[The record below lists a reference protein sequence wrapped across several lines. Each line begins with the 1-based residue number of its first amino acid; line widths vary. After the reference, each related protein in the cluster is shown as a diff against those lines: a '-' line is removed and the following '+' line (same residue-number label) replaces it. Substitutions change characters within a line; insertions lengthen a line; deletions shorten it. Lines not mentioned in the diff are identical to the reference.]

1 MRIAWI
7 ACAVVAFALPLFMH
21 SPYIYSVL
29 VTGYVMAISVYGMN
43 ILLGYAGLLSLGHA
57 AFFGI
62 GAYSVALLET
72 KAHWPFWPALLAGCV
87 FAVIAGYLVGLI
99 SLRTRGNYF
108 AIFTA
113 AIGVMISTVFTNWQ
127 ELTGGN
133 NGVIGIAPPSA
144 IGPIAFTTPAAMYY
158 LVLIALVFSIALCAL
173 VRHSLVG
180 RTLGAI
186 ASNEDLARAIGIDVL
201 RNKRLAFMLSTFL
214 AALGGGLF
222 AVYLGVLGPDV
233 SGLDRTFDMLLYAIV
248 GGLGTIAGPLIGTLL
263 LAVISQLIQGFEQ
276 YQMLIYGPLLVI
288 LVMFF
293 PGGIVGAFNA
303 ARKRASQ
310 RNASHTATL
319 TPEARPN

>member
-7 ACAVVAFALPLFMH
+7 ASAVVAFALPLVIH
-21 SPYIYSVL
+21 SPYVYSVIS
-29 VTGYVMAISVYGMN
+29 TGYIMAIAVYGMN
-43 ILLGYAGLLSLGHA
+43 IILGYTGLLSLGHA

-62 GAYSVALLET
+62 GAYAVALLET
-72 KAHWPFWPALLAGCV
+72 KAQWSFWPALLAGCAA
-87 FAVIAGYLVGLI
+87 AVLIGYLVGLI

-127 ELTGGN
+127 DLTNGN
-133 NGVIGIAPPSA
+133 IGVIGIGRPPS
-144 IGPIAFTTPAAMYY
+144 IGSVSFESPAAIYY
-158 LVLIALVFSIALCAL
+158 LILVALIFAMAVCAL
-173 VRHSLVG
+173 VRYSLVG
-180 RTLGAI
+180 RTLRAI
-186 ASNEDLARAIGIDVL
+186 ESNEDLARAIGIDVM

-222 AVYLGVLGPDV
+222 ATFLRVLGPDV
-233 SGLDRTFDMLLYAIV
+233 SGLDRTFDMLLYLIV

-263 LAVISQLIQGFEQ
+263 LAVISQLIQGFAR
-276 YQMLIYGPLLVI
+276 YQLLIYGPLLVL

-303 ARKRASQ
+303 VRKRFAPRGTTVAPLVAEVRS
-310 RNASHTATL
+310 N
-319 TPEARPN
+319 